1 VLQVEIE
8 AEAEKL
14 DDITRG
20 SDYGLFSSRF
30 ARRHGSHLLGTAVTW
45 FLVDIAYYSQN
56 LFQKDIFASI
66 HWIPKARTMSA
77 LEEVFRISRAQ
88 TLIVLCG
95 TVPGYWF
102 TVFLIDVLGRFA
114 IQLLGFAMMTVFMLG
129 LAIP

>member
-1 VLQVEIE
+1 MSRVLQVEIE

-14 DDITRG
+14 DEITRG

-77 LEEVFRISRAQ
+77 IEEVFRISRGQ
-88 TLIVLCG
+88 TLIMWPPEAL
-95 TVPGYWF
+95 
-102 TVFLIDVLGRFA
+102 LARARRRGR
-114 IQLLGFAMMTVFMLG
+114 GHRERSSPERG
-129 LAIP
+129 